1 MANCSAHIA
10 AATANKSMY
19 NSCQRVKRFEKPKN
33 FGKKKI
39 QRSWWIGGSSQES
52 SNIVFFFPMFFLFF
66 IFSMRPLPKE
76 FPDIVFCFFQYLF
89 EFSLRGPPQRV
100 SECLFFLSTIVFF
113 NICWIFSKGPS
124 PKSFW
129 MFVSLLVFFSML
141 NQCLMIATI
150 QKKGTFFIC
159 KIKEK
164 HCKYQWIIGKYGF
177 WGGGTYIYV
186 YIYIHAIY
194 TSRCDVRNYNKIICH
209 DGDHWK

>member
-33 FGKKKI
+33 FEKTKKNPEVLVDRGVQPRVLKYC
-39 QRSWWIGGSSQES
+39 
-52 SNIVFFFPMFFLFF
+52 FFFRCFFVFF

-76 FPDIVFCFFQYLF
+76 SPDIVFLFFFQYLF

-150 QKKGTFFIC
+150 QKKDYF
-159 KIKEK
+159 
-164 HCKYQWIIGKYGF
+164 
-177 WGGGTYIYV
+177 V
-186 YIYIHAIY
+186 YAKSRKNTVN
-194 TSRCDVRNYNKIICH
+194 TSEL
-209 DGDHWK
+209 